1 MTHGSEDCLK
11 CEEHKAWEERMK
23 VLDRVPSLIS
33 WQNYMK
39 EALAVI
45 IVLLTMAF
53 PIMYNH
59 IMTIRA
65 ETSASMDKQDRL
77 LKETKDQLSTQV
89 AMLSQTASTISR
101 DVAVF
106 VAKSELKQEAIAG
119 ELSVVKS
126 ELKTVRR

>member
-39 EALAVI
+39 GAMAVI

-77 LKETKDQLSTQV
+77 LKEAKDQLSTQV

>member
-1 MTHGSEDCLK
+1 M
-11 CEEHKAWEERMK
+11 
-23 VLDRVPSLIS
+23 
-33 WQNYMK
+33 
-39 EALAVI
+39 AVI

-77 LKETKDQLSTQV
+77 LKEAKDQLSTQV